1 MVLTRKEVR
10 GNDYVKRTA
19 NKREIDAPATTA
31 PESLRPTHLQSYSH
45 VAGLPIPIPKSWSWR
60 HEDTTYQSQ
69 AARQIKDKHQ
79 DANTT
84 VPTTL
89 SPQAAALVSELQTA
103 QYALELCNDNFNLT
117 LICDAL
123 RDPAA
128 IIPLANVGVSASQAG
143 DIVCWAAVYGI
154 DFNTTNAAL
163 LGNLAAAVYGLKLG
177 DNFTTTAN
185 TTKLCD
191 SIDLH
196 LAPYLGINAG
206 AVNNFI
212 CGGPSSSVT
221 FTAVTTQTVLVIP
234 GSPTVTYTASGAG
247 ANSGGPTTTL
257 TASGVGASGGPLW
270 QSGMGTG
277 GPNGYPNGTFPQ
289 PTGGNAVSGGA
300 APTGVGNP
308 WGNSTGT
315 DSLGIDFPQPSDMA
329 PGRDRKTPMAPDAAQ
344 YYPASSM
351 ETITA
356 SYGRYE

>member
-1 MVLTRKEVR
+1 
-10 GNDYVKRTA
+10 
-19 NKREIDAPATTA
+19 
-31 PESLRPTHLQSYSH
+31 
-45 VAGLPIPIPKSWSWR
+45 
-60 HEDTTYQSQ
+60 
-69 AARQIKDKHQ
+69 
-79 DANTT
+79 
-84 VPTTL
+84 
-89 SPQAAALVSELQTA
+89 
-103 QYALELCNDNFNLT
+103 LELCNDNLNLT
-117 LICDAL
+117 LICNAL
-123 RDPAA
+123 RDPAT

-163 LGNLAAAVYGLKLG
+163 LGDLAAAVYGLELG
-177 DNFTTTAN
+177 DNFTTTTN

-191 SIDLH
+191 NIDLH

-234 GSPTVTYTASGAG
+234 GNPTVTYTASGGTNSGSPTTTLTASGVG
-247 ANSGGPTTTL
+247 ASGGGPTTTL
-257 TASGVGASGGPLW
+257 TASGVGASGGPPW

-277 GPNGYPNGTFPQ
+277 GLNGYPNGTFPQ
-289 PTGGNAVSGGA
+289 PTGGSAVSGGA

-329 PGRDRKTPMAPDAAQ
+329 PGQDRKTPMAPDAAQ

-356 SYGRYE
+356 SYGRYD